1 MITSSM
7 ELPAD
12 VFTIVGITWFGR
24 RWSATLSLL
33 LCGLT
38 MVVCAFVKGQ
48 NIFIVLISDMM
59 MFLIRVEHHP
69 DNRIS
74 HWTVL
79 LHLRHECW
87 SAVHRGADANL
98 SEGPGHSSGQ
108 CYVHGLL
115 NGLTVHCILGKVNT
129 KQIGNNKLHFTSPSS
144 QKKLPF

>member
-1 MITSSM
+1 
-7 ELPAD
+7 
-12 VFTIVGITWFGR
+12 
-24 RWSATLSLL
+24 
-33 LCGLT
+33 

-48 NIFIVLISDMM
+48 NIFIVLISGIM
-59 MFLIRVEHHP
+59 MFLIRVKHPP

-74 HWTVL
+74 HWTIL

-115 NGLTVHCILGKVNT
+115 NGLTVHCILGK
-129 KQIGNNKLHFTSPSS
+129 G
-144 QKKLPF
+144 